1 MQVIEI
7 VQKIKGWNWK
17 KIENVV
23 VFTGVIFFM
32 MSIFNILAIEQIKVD
47 VLETYGTA
55 CLETA
60 VVTNDSNPNKDC
72 DKRADLFGVVGTV
85 GQATVGFDNYV
96 VHDEESLAQLTPLQR
111 NGVVGAI
118 GGGIASLI
126 EQTPQVDLVAHLG
139 SEWMPGYDTTD
150 YATFAADNGYES
162 LMDSGIDGLWSTT
175 RNLAYIL
182 FVIVL
187 IVAGFMIM
195 FRQKIGGQLA
205 VSVFNVIPRV
215 ITNLVLVT
223 FSFAIVGIVIDIG
236 SLLVRVVDGVLTT
249 DVSYSLISAT
259 GPFSLFK
266 VFVNNTDAYLGA
278 LFSDVGNGINNM
290 VGVGVTGLL
299 GATAMGVVGF
309 TVASGGAG
317 ALGVVA
323 AGLVALLVPII
334 VGAIVGWASIK
345 VYITLLKAYVGILI
359 DTVMGPLYIAM
370 STIPGSNQSGEWF
383 KRILKN
389 TMTFPLVY
397 LFINLGMYLILSGT
411 NIVFPSGLTEG
422 NLSAT
427 PSDGSFVG
435 LLLKFSLVIVMFF
448 IAAESPKFLEDIFP
462 AGGGK
467 GAAAAMEGAREGM
480 KKVPLIGA
488 MF

>member
-1 MQVIEI
+1 MQFVETIS
-7 VQKIKGWNWK
+7 KIRNLNWK

-32 MSIFNILAIEQIKVD
+32 MSIFNILAVEQIKVD
-47 VLETYGTA
+47 VLETYGAA

-85 GQATVGFDNYV
+85 GQATVGFNNYV
-96 VHDEESLAQLTPLQR
+96 VHDEASLSQLTPLQR

-139 SEWMPGYDTTD
+139 SEWLPGYDSTD

-162 LMDSGIDGLWSTT
+162 LMDSGIDGLWSTV

-223 FSFAIVGIVIDIG
+223 FSFAIVGVIIDMG
-236 SLLVRVVDGVLTT
+236 SLLVRVIDGVLTT
-249 DVSYSLISAT
+249 DVDYSLISVA

-278 LFSDVGNGINNM
+278 LFSDVGDGINNM
-290 VGVGVTGLL
+290 VGVGITGAL
-299 GATAMGVVGF
+299 GATTMGVVGF
-309 TVASGGAG
+309 TVGGT
-317 ALGVVA
+317 LGVAA

-389 TMTFPLVY
+389 VMTFPLVY

-427 PSDGSFVG
+427 PSEGSFVG

-467 GAAAAMEGAREGM
+467 GAAAALEGAREGM